1 VIILAKNR
9 IFSTDTKD
17 LLREL
22 QGLDRRINN
31 LLKAAEE
38 ARRYGVKVADGI
50 ENLQPS
56 GIKAKDVKA
65 LGFDNKVARQMISST
80 IRTLEKD
87 LAKINKKQV
96 STMKK
101 YTKIEKEFE
110 PDKIITGRAPRSGAA
125 GHDRYTAIMDT
136 IAKSQRDERR
146 HRDGE
151 ANFLGYDSTGF
162 FEIYDYAVKHGMD
175 FMDAEKIYLD
185 PDMLDEEF

>member
-1 VIILAKNR
+1 MAKNK
-9 IFSTDTKD
+9 IFSNDTKG
-17 LLREL
+17 LLRDL

-31 LLKAAEE
+31 LINAAEE
-38 ARRYGVKVADGI
+38 AKKYGVKPVSGI
-50 ENLQPS
+50 DNLKAS
-56 GIKAKDVKA
+56 GIKTKDIKA
-65 LGFDNKVARQMISST
+65 LGFDTNTTRQMLSSA
-80 IRTLEKD
+80 IQDAREQ
-87 LAKINKKQV
+87 LASIDKKQV
-96 STMKK
+96 SIMKK

-110 PDKIITGRAPRSGAA
+110 ADKIITGRAPRSGAA

-136 IAKSQRDERR
+136 IAKSQREERR

-185 PDMLDEEF
+185 PDMLDEEFN